1 MNITVIG
8 RHMEVTDALKSY
20 AEDKVRKL
28 EKYMPAGA
36 EATVTLGVEK
46 YRRRAEVLIKVNG
59 ILIQAQEE
67 TDEMY
72 SSIDKVLD
80 KLSRRVKKYKER
92 IKDKKGR
99 GEERVSEALAPE
111 EGAVER
117 IPEIIKTKRFDMK
130 PMTAEEAVMQMELL
144 DKEFFVFSNIA
155 TGDLNVIYR
164 RNDGNIGL
172 IEPLAK

>member
-20 AEDKVRKL
+20 AEDKVKKL
-28 EKYMPAGA
+28 EKYLPGGA

-46 YRRRAEVLIKVNG
+46 YRRRAEVQIKVDG
-59 ILIQAQEE
+59 LLIQAQDVE
-67 TDEMY
+67 DEMY

-80 KLSRRVKKYKER
+80 KVSRRVKKYKER
-92 IKDKKGR
+92 LKEKKGR
-99 GEERVSEALAPE
+99 GEEKLAGVE
-111 EGAVER
+111 EGPVEK

-144 DKEFFVFSNIA
+144 DKEFFVFSNIG

-172 IEPLAK
+172 IEPLSK

>member
-8 RHMEVTDALKSY
+8 RHMEVTDALKTY
-20 AEDKVRKL
+20 AEDKLRKL
-28 EKYMPAGA
+28 EKYLPAGA
-36 EATVTLGVEK
+36 DATVTLGVEK
-46 YRRRAEVLIKVNG
+46 YRRRAEVQIKVNG
-59 ILIQAQEE
+59 ILIQAQDE

-80 KLSRRVKKYKER
+80 KVVRRVRKYKEKL
-92 IKDKKGR
+92 KDKKGR
-99 GEERVSEALAPE
+99 GEEKVAAAMAVE
-111 EGAVER
+111 EGPVET
-117 IPEIIKTKRFDMK
+117 IPEIIKTKRFSMK

-144 DKEFFVFSNIA
+144 DKEFFVFSNIG

-172 IEPLAK
+172 IEPLSK